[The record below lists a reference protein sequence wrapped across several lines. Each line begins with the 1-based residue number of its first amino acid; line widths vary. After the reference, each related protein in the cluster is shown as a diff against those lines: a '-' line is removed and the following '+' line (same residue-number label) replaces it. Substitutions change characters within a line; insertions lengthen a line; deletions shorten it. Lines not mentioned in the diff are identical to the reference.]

1 VHQPC
6 IEKTISLTL
15 NLKSLSSNLGLMT
28 ELNGDR
34 DVLVVV
40 AVSVEPLH
48 DGASV
53 STADSTQ

>member
-1 VHQPC
+1 
-6 IEKTISLTL
+6 
-15 NLKSLSSNLGLMT
+15 MT

-40 AVSVEPLH
+40 AVGIEPLH

-53 STADSTQ
+53 STADST